1 MSNDWGNVEKHIER
15 HASGCWTWD
24 GSPLTCNVFRYV
36 AEAHGTPLPA
46 GQLYRMP
53 GCVLVDECVNPSHIG
68 TSDDF
73 MRAVH
78 RQLNDASEDPKMPI
92 ELKVTARDKRFLKSL
107 KISWD

>member
-1 MSNDWGNVEKHIER
+1 MSNDWGDVEKNIER
-15 HASGCWTWD
+15 HACGCWTW
-24 GSPLTCNVFRYV
+24 GGAPLACNVFRYV

-78 RQLNDASEDPKMPI
+78 RQLDDASEEPKMPI